1 MKVKHLTPEQKRAYD
16 KERYYWYMANRICV
30 NCRKER
36 AARGH
41 TKCANCLD
49 DAKETNK
56 KRNAAMSDKQ
66 KEAESK
72 RKKEYQERLYRERRC
87 GRCTKPLEPWSP
99 YKTCQRCR
107 ARCRIKNAEYRVKQ
121 GAIPAV
127 LRNSKDY
134 CSVCSKPIDASNG
147 KKICDRCY
155 DNCLKNLEKA
165 NQNRNNDYFRRLNNI
180 FWEEKKA
187 LSKTPSA

>member
-1 MKVKHLTPEQKRAYD
+1 MR
-16 KERYYWYMANRICV
+16 KEEYLWYKQNHFCAG
-30 NCRKER
+30 CRKER

-41 TKCANCLD
+41 VLCANCLD
-49 DAKETNK
+49 IKKEQYR
-56 KRNAAMSDKQ
+56 KRKAAINEQQ
-66 KEAESK
+66 KESESK
-72 RKKEYQERLYRERRC
+72 RKKDYQERLIREKRC
-87 GRCTKPLEPWSP
+87 IRCTKPLEPWSP
-99 YKTCQRCR
+99 YKTCQGCR
-107 ARCRIKNAEYRVKQ
+107 ARWRIKNAEWRVKQ
-121 GAIPAV
+121 GVIPAV

-165 NQNRNNDYFRRLNNI
+165 NQNRNNEYFRRLNNI

-187 LSKTPSA
+187 LSKAPSA